1 VKEATKACPFCGS
14 GDTVK
19 QSNFGTSLMVA
30 WRYCRACR
38 SNFESIKWGDTDD
51 SLDLPAFLQPHEK

>member
-1 VKEATKACPFCGS
+1 MKEATKTCPFCGS

-19 QSNFGTSLMVA
+19 QSDFGTSLMVA

-38 SNFESIKWGDTDD
+38 SNFESIKWGDTDE
-51 SLDLPAFLQPHEK
+51 SLDLPAFLQHREK